1 MTRILAVIDS
11 ALTLYKANFHVVQFL
26 SGSTNNAGMGRRLVY
41 LFHVCSP
48 LPVGD
53 SLQRSVNEYNRQ
65 TFKLRAAL
73 TVKQSLKPA
82 VSISCPG
89 HTNAVAG

>member
-1 MTRILAVIDS
+1 MARILAVTDF
-11 ALTLYKANFHVVQFL
+11 ALTLYKANFHVGRFL
-26 SGSTNNAGMGRRLVY
+26 SGSANNAGMGRQLVY
-41 LFHVCSP
+41 LFHICSV

-53 SLQRSVNEYNRQ
+53 SLRRSVIEYNRQ

-89 HTNAVAG
+89 HTNTVAG